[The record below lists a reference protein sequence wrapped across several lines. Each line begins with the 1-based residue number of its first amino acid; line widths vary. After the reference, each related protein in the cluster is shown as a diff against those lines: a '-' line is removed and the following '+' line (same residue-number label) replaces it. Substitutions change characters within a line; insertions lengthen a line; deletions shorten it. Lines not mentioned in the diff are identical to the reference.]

1 MQVLVTG
8 GQGFLG
14 AWIIRRLYAAGHIPV
29 VFDASP
35 RTELVQRIAG
45 QVPRWILGDIADAQ
59 AVADA
64 AAGCTAIIHL
74 AGILTPDCARDP
86 IRGAMINLIGT
97 LAVFEA
103 ARRHGIR
110 HLVYTSSAGVY
121 GPEPDADPWPIT
133 HYGTFKL
140 ACEGSARAYWHDH
153 GIASIGLRPQIVY
166 GPGRETGLTAG
177 PSLACQAAAQGEAY
191 TIGYT
196 GPSGLVFV
204 DDVAAAYV
212 AAMLH
217 APDGAPDGAPN
228 GAPDGAP
235 DGAHVFNLPG
245 EVATTAEVVAA
256 IHRLIPGARI
266 DTAGPP
272 LDLPPQMPMDNL
284 AEILPGLPRT
294 SLADGLARTIAFYG
308 NGVV

>member
-64 AAGCTAIIHL
+64 AAGCAAIIHL

-86 IRGAMINLIGT
+86 IRGAIINLIGT

-121 GPEPDADPWPIT
+121 GPAPDADPWPIT

-217 APDGAPDGAPN
+217 APDGS
-228 GAPDGAP
+228 
-235 DGAHVFNLPG
+235 HVFNLPG

-272 LDLPPQMPMDNL
+272 LDLPPRMPMDNL
-284 AEILPGLPRT
+284 AEILLGLPRT